1 MRHPAYPSPLQPS
14 TAPGT
19 PSSRQQVPAIPRCTD
34 PGQEERR
41 DQSMTWG
48 SWDSASSHSVNH
60 SPPMTSLPPLPSSE
74 IPLARKPWTPS
85 SHIQGLLWSLKA
97 TLPNRRTTG
106 TQGSWGCSA
115 ALSRALLANCSTK
128 GREWVGSHAGIRSSA
143 LTPPLCPS
151 QWPKW
156 HGQLSGVSL
165 PPAGPRQDAQPHQG
179 VRGIRE
185 GKSALV
191 PPPRAEPLGE
201 GGTSCWG
208 CDCTA

>member
-115 ALSRALLANCSTK
+115 ALSHALLANCSTK

-143 LTPPLCPS
+143 LTLHSVS
-151 QWPKW
+151 QPVAKVAWPAFW
-156 HGQLSGVSL
+156 SE
-165 PPAGPRQDAQPHQG
+165 PAPCRAQAG
-179 VRGIRE
+179 CT
-185 GKSALV
+185 A
-191 PPPRAEPLGE
+191 PLGN
-201 GGTSCWG
+201 
-208 CDCTA
+208 ARY